1 MSPGVGVQWCG
12 RLIAQLRSLGSR
24 HSRSVP
30 LLLVTQT
37 NELTQSVGSST
48 LVMMPCWTSVYSS
61 FVSGS
66 HSTLGTHWGEGGGVN
81 DWWNS
86 GDQGNVEL
94 SFETADAFKTVLVLA
109 KKVLLCICTSGGEA
123 AIESNK
129 FRIPAG
135 REAQNRRSI
144 CVHNVK

>member
-1 MSPGVGVQWCG
+1 MVWPFDCTIEVFGVK
-12 RLIAQLRSLGSR
+12 AQSECSITLGSADQRVNPVGGFIYFGYDALLDQCLQFLCEWFTQYLEYSLGGR
-24 HSRSVP
+24 
-30 LLLVTQT
+30 
-37 NELTQSVGSST
+37 
-48 LVMMPCWTSVYSS
+48 
-61 FVSGS
+61 
-66 HSTLGTHWGEGGGVN
+66 GGGVN